1 MTWEL
6 YEVWTVDQDGHETLV
21 DTTQSFKEAQE
32 IADAALTEDDQLH
45 EAIIYKEVDGELE
58 EVLRI
63 T

>member
-45 EAIIYKEVDGELE
+45 EAIIYKEVDG
-58 EVLRI
+58 
-63 T
+63 